1 MNAVATRQHGIE
13 NGCATEDIRFA
24 QKNVVLLGMEDTKIK
39 QVSTL
44 LGMQ

>member
-1 MNAVATRQHGIE
+1 MNAVATRQHGTG
-13 NGCATEDIRFA
+13 NGYATGGIRFA
-24 QKNVVLLGMEDTKIK
+24 QKNVVLLGMEGTKIK